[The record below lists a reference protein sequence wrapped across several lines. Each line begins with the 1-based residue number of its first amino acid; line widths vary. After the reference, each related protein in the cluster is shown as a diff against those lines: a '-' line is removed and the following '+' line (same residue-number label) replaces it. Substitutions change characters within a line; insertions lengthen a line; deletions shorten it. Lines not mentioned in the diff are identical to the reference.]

1 MSVDAPLAA
10 SSLDDRAGPLTR
22 ALAELG
28 ILARLALG
36 TPRAIVWTRKPAPRL
51 VPAVARLLDEFLRQG
66 MPLVVMIGM
75 SLGAFLTMQAYFS
88 ATFREAAGAVVGVG
102 LLRNLAS
109 LVTGFL
115 LSGML
120 AARIVPELRRG
131 SRIEIDADP
140 RSVPDRDVARGERP
154 DEREGPEPARI
165 VAVRLL
171 AAAITAP
178 ILATWLAAAGLS
190 MGVLVAQ
197 SKLAVSPGLF
207 VNKLL
212 SIIELR
218 DLAGLLAKSLLFG
231 VAAALF
237 ACREGL
243 REGSSEPAAVT
254 RDAWRAVFRSTL
266 AVMLIN
272 NIWFSLN
279 YLAGSPYGPTITVR

>member
-1 MSVDAPLAA
+1 MSDHATLEI
-10 SSLDDRAGPLTR
+10 SSEDRVGPLTR
-22 ALAELG
+22 TLAELG

-36 TPRAIVWTRKPAPRL
+36 APRAMFWTNRPSPRFI
-51 VPAVARLLDEFLRQG
+51 PAVARHLDEMLWRG
-66 MPLVVMIGM
+66 LPLVVMIGI

-109 LVTGFL
+109 LMTGFL

-140 RSVPDRDVARGERP
+140 LCVPDRDVARGERA
-154 DEREGPEPARI
+154 DDREEPEPTRI

-171 AAAITAP
+171 AAMLAAP

-190 MGVLVAQ
+190 MGMLVAT
-197 SKLAVSPGLF
+197 SKLSVSPGLF

-218 DLAGLLAKSLLFG
+218 DVAGLLAKSMLFAVVG
-231 VAAALF
+231 ALF

-243 REGSSEPAAVT
+243 REGSHEPAAIS
-254 RDAWRAVFRSTL
+254 RDAWRAVFRSVL

-272 NIWFSLN
+272 NVWFSLN

>member
-1 MSVDAPLAA
+1 MSVEAPLTVPG
-10 SSLDDRAGPLTR
+10 DRDGPLTR
-22 ALAELG
+22 GLAELG

-36 TPRAIVWTRKPAPRL
+36 APRAIFWASRPAPRFA
-51 VPAVARLLDEFLRQG
+51 PAVARLVDELLRRG
-66 MPLVVMIGM
+66 LPLVVMIGM

-131 SRIEIDADP
+131 PRIAIDADP
-140 RSVPDRDVARGERP
+140 RSVPDRDVVRGDRTDDRVEP
-154 DEREGPEPARI
+154 APARI
-165 VAVRLL
+165 VAVRLT
-171 AAAITAP
+171 AAAIVAP
-178 ILATWLAAAGLS
+178 MLAIWLAVAGLS
-190 MGVLVAQ
+190 MGMLVAQ

-218 DLAGLLAKSLLFG
+218 DVAGLVAKSVLFA
-231 VAAALF
+231 VTAALF

-243 REGSSEPAAVT
+243 REGSSEPAVVN
-254 RDAWRAVFRSTL
+254 RDAWRAVIRSAL

-272 NIWFSLN
+272 NTWFSLS
-279 YLAGSPYGPTITVR
+279 YLAGSPFGPALTVR